1 MRISILQLVPVVGYI
16 GFALGELYKPKNSIS
31 CSPNNPCPAEWPC
44 CSPYNECGAGPIC
57 VGGCNVRSS
66 FDEESCAPIP
76 ALVASQKLE
85 FVSTPK
91 VPKFIVNYQPKP
103 PIREGNGPNKANTKV
118 GVVEGEL
125 NSKRIIHYAKFL
137 VTPDSKEAEKML
149 EDFDFTHSGYTSI
162 EASRGN
168 IVLAMP
174 KKTTGSLI
182 TSTRLFL
189 YGKASVRMKT
199 ARSRGVV
206 TAFDLT
212 SAIGDEIDFEWLGGD
227 LMTAQS
233 NYYSQGHLDY
243 TRMQRFPVGADTWAT
258 YHTYEIDWDPD
269 RIIWYVDG
277 KIARTVLKKDTWDPI
292 SKEYRYP
299 QTPMRLEIAVWPGG
313 SETNGPG
320 TINWAGGIIDW
331 ENSPDIIEKGQFT
344 AHVEQITVTPYQ
356 NKFTEQVQFCIKA
369 KKKAPTFSQKDLSRV
384 VVSYNRQDRLNHH
397 DEGSLKWDCFVTPKI
412 NDWLS
417 SWKRSK

>member
-1 MRISILQLVPVVGYI
+1 MKNLIFQLLPLISYI
-16 GFALGELYKPKNSIS
+16 GFTHGELYKPKNSIP
-31 CSPNNPCPAEWPC
+31 CSTNKPCPAEWPC
-44 CSPYNECGAGPIC
+44 CSPYNECGAGPVC

-76 ALVASQKLE
+76 ALVPTLKLE
-85 FVSTPK
+85 FASTPK
-91 VPKFIVNYQPKP
+91 IPKFIANYQPRP
-103 PIREGNGPNKANTKV
+103 PIKEEHSPNKANAKV
-118 GVVEGEL
+118 GVIEGEL

-162 EASRGN
+162 EASSGN

-174 KKTTGSLI
+174 KKTTGSLVA
-182 TSTRLFL
+182 STRSFL

-206 TAFDLT
+206 TAFDLI

-227 LMTAQS
+227 PTMTQL
-233 NYYSQGHLDY
+233 NYYSQGMLDY
-243 TRMQRFPVGADTWAT
+243 TRMQRYPVGADTWST
-258 YHTYEIDWDPD
+258 YHNYEIDWDSE

-277 KIARTVLKKDTWDPI
+277 RMVRTVLKKDTWDPI
-292 SKEYRYP
+292 NKEYRYP
-299 QTPMRLEIAVWPGG
+299 QTPMRLEVAVWPGG

-320 TINWAGGIIDW
+320 TINWAGGLIDW

-344 AHVEQITVTPYQ
+344 AHVEQVTVTPYQ
-356 NKFTEQVQFCIKA
+356 NKFTEQVQYCLKA
-369 KKKAPTFSQKDLSRV
+369 KKKAPTVSEKDLSKV
-384 VVSYNRQDRLNHH
+384 IVSYKKQDKAIHYG
-397 DEGSLKWDCFVTPKI
+397 EGSLLWDCYVTPRIK
-412 NDWLS
+412 DWLS
-417 SWKRSK
+417 SGKQSK

>member
-1 MRISILQLVPVVGYI
+1 MKNLIFQLLPLISYI
-16 GFALGELYKPKNSIS
+16 GFTHGELYKPKNSIP
-31 CSPNNPCPAEWPC
+31 CSTNKPCPAEWPC
-44 CSPYNECGAGPIC
+44 CSPYNECGAGPVC

-76 ALVASQKLE
+76 ALVPTLKLE
-85 FVSTPK
+85 FASTPK
-91 VPKFIVNYQPKP
+91 IPKFIANYQPRP
-103 PIREGNGPNKANTKV
+103 PIKEEHSPNKANAKV
-118 GVVEGEL
+118 GVIEGEL

-162 EASRGN
+162 EASSGN

-174 KKTTGSLI
+174 KKTTGSLVA
-182 TSTRLFL
+182 STRSFL

-206 TAFDLT
+206 TAFDLI

-227 LMTAQS
+227 PTMTQL
-233 NYYSQGHLDY
+233 NYYSQGMLDY
-243 TRMQRFPVGADTWAT
+243 TRMQRYPVGADTWST
-258 YHTYEIDWDPD
+258 YHNYEIDWDSE

-277 KIARTVLKKDTWDPI
+277 RMVRTVLKKDTWDPI
-292 SKEYRYP
+292 NKEYRYP
-299 QTPMRLEIAVWPGG
+299 QTPMRLEVAVWPGG

-320 TINWAGGIIDW
+320 TINWAGGLIDW

-344 AHVEQITVTPYQ
+344 AHVEQVTVTPYQ
-356 NKFTEQVQFCIKA
+356 NKFTEQVQYCLKA
-369 KKKAPTFSQKDLSRV
+369 KKKAPTVSEKDLSKV
-384 VVSYNRQDRLNHH
+384 IVSYKKQDKAIHYV
-397 DEGSLKWDCFVTPKI
+397 EGSLLWDCYVTPRIK
-412 NDWLS
+412 DWLS
-417 SWKRSK
+417 SGKQSK